1 MQSNWEPMV
10 GGKRKSTKSISAFG
24 FAIFRLPFGFWISPC
39 AFRLLVL
46 ASCLSTFGLSV
57 YLIAY

>member
-1 MQSNWEPMV
+1 VVHDAADPDQMMDV
-10 GGKRKSTKSISAFG
+10 SAFG

-46 ASCLSTFGLSV
+46 ASCLSAFGLSV